1 MRVEGGGVP
10 PILLYY
16 VLLAYDIEGAA
27 TSTAAKGGRGAGA
40 SAKLRG
46 ATPGQGFAYSRSY
59 VRRLHLSTVLHLDF
73 DCASPVVSVERL

>member
-1 MRVEGGGVP
+1 MKMQNATMRVEGGGVP

-59 VRRLHLSTVLHLDF
+59 VRRLHLYYIWT
-73 DCASPVVSVERL
+73 